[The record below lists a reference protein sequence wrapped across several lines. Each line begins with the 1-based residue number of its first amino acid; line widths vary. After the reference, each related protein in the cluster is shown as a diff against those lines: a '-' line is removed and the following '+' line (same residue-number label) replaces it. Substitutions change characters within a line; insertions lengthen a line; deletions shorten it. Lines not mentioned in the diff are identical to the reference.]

1 MKIAIVGCGALG
13 SYYGAK
19 LCRDGHETH
28 FLLRSDYEVVRR
40 QGVEIRSAD
49 GNFHVQPHCAQA
61 PEEIGLAELVLIGL
75 KTTANAQFKNLLP
88 PLIGRNTAVITF
100 QNGLGN
106 EAAVAAIVGAEKT
119 LGGLCY
125 VALNRIAPGTILHLG
140 LGLIVLGE
148 YQRPIQERTRHIEKA
163 FNHAGVPCRLT
174 ENLEQSRWEKL
185 IWNIPFNGL
194 GVASAFGY
202 EALESRTGVLACSG
216 QGGPSAFG
224 HEALEGRTG
233 VLACSGQE
241 GPSASSCETSVGYPI
256 SLASRQNCL
265 ATDELLADPNWKQMA
280 LGLMDELVVAGNT
293 LGYSLPSSIPD
304 KMIART
310 LELGHYKASTVID
323 FELGKPLELEALF
336 MEPLRQ
342 SERSGVAVPRLKA
355 LCRVLA
361 GNC

>member
-19 LCRDGHETH
+19 LCRDGHETY

-100 QNGLGN
+100 QNGLGK
-106 EAAVAAIVGAEKT
+106 EAAVAAIAGAEKT

-125 VALNRIAPGTILHLG
+125 VALNRTAPGTILHLG
-140 LGLIVLGE
+140 QGLIVLGE

-163 FNHAGVPCRLT
+163 FSHAGVPCRLT

-202 EALESRTGVLACSG
+202 EACRTGVLACSG
-216 QGGPSAFG
+216 QGGPS
-224 HEALEGRTG
+224 
-233 VLACSGQE
+233 
-241 GPSASSCETSVGYPI
+241 SSSYETLNGDPI
-256 SLASRQNCL
+256 TRASRQNCL

-280 LGLMDELVVAGNT
+280 LGLMEELVVAGNA
-293 LGYSLPSSIPD
+293 LGYALPSSIPD
-304 KMIART
+304 KMLART

-342 SERSGVAVPRLKA
+342 SERSGVAVPRLTA
-355 LCRVLA
+355 LCLVLA
-361 GNC
+361 RNCVMEEGSHRVEWGREHV

>member
-49 GNFHVQPHCAQA
+49 GNFHVQPHCAHV
-61 PEEIGLAELVLIGL
+61 PEEIGMAELVLIGL

-106 EAAVAAIVGAEKT
+106 EAAVAAIVDAEKT

-216 QGGPSAFG
+216 QGGS
-224 HEALEGRTG
+224 
-233 VLACSGQE
+233 
-241 GPSASSCETSVGYPI
+241 SASCPETLNGNPI
-256 SLASRQNCL
+256 NQASRQNCL